1 MLLRLT
7 AVLMVALAVMA
18 GVAGCAENGKYRI
31 TYDTPRDG
39 LYGDRSGD

>member
-7 AVLMVALAVMA
+7 AVLMIALAVMG

-31 TYDTPRDG
+31 TYDSPRDG
-39 LYGDRSGD
+39 RPGNR